1 MIELT
6 TEHIDRIWSSLIH
19 FVPEKNKID
28 AGVDFINALRDL
40 GVDDIEIKGA
50 AEHDQKYEEAVNAV
64 YDDEEQDDN
73 ESYNDYDE

>member
-64 YDDEEQDDN
+64 YDEEEVDEDGYVE
-73 ESYNDYDE
+73 DE